1 MSTALDV
8 QHADIALSGTVERV
22 VFRNQENGYS
32 VLSVRSKGLKDPVTV
47 VGKTLAAEGEI
58 VHVTGVWKQHAKF
71 GRQLEASRVE
81 VELPKTP
88 KGVERYLA
96 SGIIPGI
103 GPGVAKKLVAAF
115 GGAAL
120 DILEIAPEKVLQVPG
135 IGPKT
140 AQKIREGWAAQRE
153 AARIVSALAEYDI
166 GIGIALRIYRK
177 FGADSIRIIQS
188 DPYKLTAVQGV
199 GFLKADAIA
208 RAAGIPVDA
217 PSRLHAGLRH
227 VVSEATERGSTG
239 VQRSHLLADAEKLLG
254 VSPALIEAALADA
267 LAEGRSLKAVTH
279 PEWGGC
285 VFARPL
291 LDAESEIAVALEGW
305 ARQAPPWKLPEGK
318 AETLAAVAAQACG
331 VTLADEQR
339 AAVVMALT
347 RRVSVLTGGPGT
359 GKTSTLKVIL
369 EALRRV
375 RARVI
380 MGAPTGKA
388 AKRMREAT
396 GEEAATIAR
405 LTGMGTV
412 GDPPPI
418 AGDILILDEVSM
430 VDVRMLRDV
439 LRLMAEGMA
448 LLLVGDVDQLP
459 SVGPGR
465 ALADIID
472 SGAVPVTRLTQVFRQ
487 AAQSAIVRN
496 AHRIN
501 QGQLPERAQPGSDF
515 FFIAAEPER
524 IAERVVEL
532 VSRSIP
538 SRFGMGIDDIQV
550 LSPMR
555 RTPTG
560 AGALNAAI
568 QKAVNPNP
576 GRAVER
582 GGVRYGVGDRVLQTV
597 NNYDLGV
604 MNGETGII
612 TDVDHEAGVVQVNV
626 DGVVVRYPF
635 ADLDQLDLAYAM
647 SVHKSQGS
655 QFPAVVMPITT
666 QHYVMLQRPIVYTAV
681 TRAVRLCVLVGQPE
695 ALRMAVAN
703 TRTAPRVTLLR
714 HLLAA

>member
-1 MSTALDV
+1 MSTALDA
-8 QHADIALSGTVERV
+8 QQAAATLSGTVERV

-32 VLSVRSKGLKDPVTV
+32 VLSVRSKGHKEPVTV
-47 VGKTLAAEGEI
+47 VGKTLAGEGEV
-58 VHVTGVWKQHAKF
+58 VHVAGSWKEHKRF
-71 GRQLEASRVE
+71 GRQLEATRIE

-96 SGIIPGI
+96 SGVIPGI
-103 GPGVAKKLVAAF
+103 GPSVARKLVQAF
-115 GGAAL
+115 GGATL
-120 DILEIAPEKVLQVPG
+120 DILELAPEQLLNVPG

-140 AQKIREGWAAQRE
+140 AQKIRDGWEAQRE
-153 AARIVSALAEYDI
+153 AARIVSALAEYEI

-177 FGADSIRIIQS
+177 FGSDSLKIIRS

-199 GFLKADAIA
+199 GFIKADAIA
-208 RAAGIPVDA
+208 KAAGVSADA
-217 PSRLHAGLRH
+217 PSRLQAGLRH
-227 VVSEATERGSTG
+227 VLSLATERGSTG
-239 VQRSHLLADAEKLLG
+239 TPRQQLIREAVRLLEVPERL
-254 VSPALIEAALADA
+254 VEAALQEA
-267 LAEGRSLKAVTH
+267 LEQGGAMLAVGH
-279 PEWGGC
+279 PEWGAC
-285 VFARPL
+285 VFAAPL
-291 LDAESEIAVALEGW
+291 LSAEGEIAASLEEW
-305 ARQAPPWKLPEGK
+305 ARQPAPWKLPEGK
-318 AETLAAVAAQACG
+318 ADALAAAAAQACG
-331 VTLADEQR
+331 VALAAEQHT
-339 AAVVMALT
+339 AVVMALT

-359 GKTSTLKVIL
+359 GKTSTLRVIL

-375 RARVI
+375 RARVV

-396 GEEAATIAR
+396 GAEAATIAR
-405 LTGMGTV
+405 LTGMGQA

-418 AGDILILDEVSM
+418 VGDVLILDETSM

-465 ALADIID
+465 ALADIIE
-472 SGAVPVTRLTQVFRQ
+472 SGVVPVTRLTQVFRQ

-501 QGQLPERAQPGSDF
+501 RGQLPERAQPGSDF
-515 FFIAAEPER
+515 YFIQSEPDAIAGR
-524 IAERVVEL
+524 IVEL

-538 SRFGMGIDDIQV
+538 SSFGMRIDDIQA

-560 AGALNAAI
+560 ADVLNAEI
-568 QKAVNPNP
+568 QKAVNPSP
-576 GRAVER
+576 GRVVER

-612 TDVDHEAGVVQVNV
+612 TDVDHEAGIVQVNV
-626 DGVVVRYPF
+626 DGVLVRYPF
-635 ADLDQLDLAYAM
+635 AELDQLDLAYAM

-655 QFPAVVMPITT
+655 QFPAVVMPVTT
-666 QHYVMLQRPIVYTAV
+666 QHFVMLQRPIIYTAI
-681 TRAVRLCVLVGQPE
+681 TRATRLCVLVGQPE
-695 ALRMAVAN
+695 ALRTAVAN
-703 TRTAPRVTLLR
+703 VRAAPRVTLLR